1 MTTANAN
8 DIAKPLTDAQV
19 EQTSLSNDLSKGAGE
34 KSPLRA
40 KDFFARL
47 PHSLRVLESV
57 CVFLGVNGIVAATI
71 IVPPDLL
78 FVPLSISAVSCCGVL
93 LWLTRRR

>member
-1 MTTANAN
+1 MVGPA
-8 DIAKPLTDAQV
+8 DV

-34 KSPLRA
+34 KSSLNA

-47 PHSLRVLESV
+47 PHPLRVLESV

-78 FVPLSISAVSCCGVL
+78 FVPLAVGLVICCGVL
-93 LWLTRRR
+93 LWLGRK